1 MKKIH
6 RYKKEIIIGNL
17 STTKRPSHNTGN
29 TNALETQLEIIKAHN
44 VQLTFGPIWI
54 MQIEYPFLMGEA
66 AGTKRLPPYH
76 QGIPRLRV
84 LED

>member
-1 MKKIH
+1 MKEIH
-6 RYKKEIIIGNL
+6 RYKKEIIIRNL

-29 TNALETQLEIIKAHN
+29 TNALETQSEIVKAHN
-44 VQLTFGPIWI
+44 VQLTFGPMWI
-54 MQIEYPFLMGEA
+54 MQIECPFLMGEA

-76 QGIPRLRV
+76 RRIPKLRI